1 MKAARLLM
9 GILILASLSGC
20 LSPFSFIY
28 PRRAVNSPVN
38 CAVPH
43 SIGRPVMNQSQEMMT
58 LEQCIEI
65 ARTNNPSL
73 AAGAWDVQTSLAQWN
88 IAAAERW
95 PNFRGTASYNSYVQ
109 NQRLVQVRKNNDP
122 GMFST
127 SLFAGD
133 IILRLPLFTG
143 GRITNEVNAASLLS
157 QAAEHRLARTWEEL
171 IFNISS
177 TFYTILGQRP
187 VVESLQFS
195 IKVLQ
200 RQRQRALDMM
210 KVGKAARVDVL
221 RTEVRLSDLDQRL
234 VREQT
239 VLDIQRRLLNTLMGI
254 ADGSRPITIQGDLRM
269 NRRAPDIQG
278 ALAMAYAERGD
289 YRAARAALQA
299 QVDRVNAAGAARWPT
314 LSLAGSYG
322 TRVASGITDSGAAF
336 INRFMASNPQ
346 GPPFGVGVNTKFK
359 SPGISP
365 SLPVGNIG
373 VVADYP
379 LFDGGRI
386 TAQIREQEARLASA
400 QANLRKL
407 ELQIRLDV
415 ETAML
420 NVSSA
425 QKRSQATQK
434 AIEQAKESFRIETQ
448 KYDLGKGSITD
459 VLDAQAA
466 MLDVQTNHYRA
477 LADYSIALA
486 QLGLA
491 TGEKR

>member
-1 MKAARLLM
+1 M
-9 GILILASLSGC
+9 
-20 LSPFSFIY
+20 
-28 PRRAVNSPVN
+28 
-38 CAVPH
+38 
-43 SIGRPVMNQSQEMMT
+43 
-58 LEQCIEI
+58 EQCIEI
-65 ARTNNPSL
+65 ARANNPSL
-73 AAGAWDVQTSLAQWN
+73 AAGIWDVQTSLAQWN
-88 IAAAERW
+88 IAASERW
-95 PNFRGTASYNSYVQ
+95 PNLRGTASYNSYVQ
-109 NQRLVQVRKNNDP
+109 NQRLVPVRKNNDP

-133 IILRLPLFTG
+133 MILRMPLFTG
-143 GRITNEVNAASLLS
+143 GRITNEINAAALLS

-171 IFNISS
+171 IFNVSS

-187 VVESLQFS
+187 LIESLRFS
-195 IKVLQ
+195 TKVLNKQ
-200 RQRQRALDMM
+200 RQRVLDMM
-210 KVGKAARVDVL
+210 RVGKAAKVDVL

-239 VLDIQRRLLNTLMGI
+239 VLEIQRRVLGNLMGI
-254 ADGSRPITIQGDLRM
+254 GDGNRPVAVQGELRLTRRVPDLH
-269 NRRAPDIQG
+269 G
-278 ALAMAYAERGD
+278 AIVMAFSERGD
-289 YRAARAALQA
+289 YRAARASLDA
-299 QVDRVNAAGAARWPT
+299 QMARANAARAARWPT
-314 LSLAGSYG
+314 LALAGSYG
-322 TRVASGITDSGAAF
+322 TRVAAGITDNGASF

-346 GPPFGVGVNTKFK
+346 GPPFNLGVNQNFH
-359 SPGISP
+359 SPGIST

-386 TAQIREQEARLASA
+386 TSQIREQDARLASA

-415 ETAML
+415 ETAIL

-425 QKRSQATQK
+425 QQRVRFTQK
-434 AIEQAKESFRIETQ
+434 AIEQAKESFRIESE

-466 MLDVQTNHYRA
+466 MLDAQTNHYRA
-477 LADYSIALA
+477 LSEYNIALA

>member
-1 MKAARLLM
+1 
-9 GILILASLSGC
+9 
-20 LSPFSFIY
+20 
-28 PRRAVNSPVN
+28 
-38 CAVPH
+38 
-43 SIGRPVMNQSQEMMT
+43 
-58 LEQCIEI
+58 
-65 ARTNNPSL
+65 
-73 AAGAWDVQTSLAQWN
+73 
-88 IAAAERW
+88 
-95 PNFRGTASYNSYVQ
+95 
-109 NQRLVQVRKNNDP
+109 
-122 GMFST
+122 
-127 SLFAGD
+127 
-133 IILRLPLFTG
+133 
-143 GRITNEVNAASLLS
+143 
-157 QAAEHRLARTWEEL
+157 
-171 IFNISS
+171 
-177 TFYTILGQRP
+177 
-187 VVESLQFS
+187 
-195 IKVLQ
+195 VLQ